1 MKRLIIAAVG
11 LALVVAVLGVHG
23 SPIRAQPV
31 ASIALPSPGATKQLY
46 EGCNNISLTFPDG
59 TTSQTLVQAVTPAG
73 SVESL
78 WRHDA
83 ALKKWDAFS
92 PAAPAASDLL
102 QVNFLDSVWLCIAS
116 GLGTTP
122 PPPGPTAT
130 LTATPTPPP
139 PTSTPAPMQADL
151 AVTDLFPQALPAGPV
166 VAKITNNGPDSLTN
180 ANVDLSCQVS
190 TQPYG
195 GGNPSGQGIGG
206 PISVTL
212 NPGQTAEF
220 PAGFS
225 IDISQ
230 ALSDVTCIITVPFN
244 DPNPGNNNYAEKFP
258 TADVEVADF
267 ILQGPAANREVHAVL
282 RSNGP
287 GTLAAVPAL
296 LECESRLCPDVPPCF
311 IGPPTQH
318 PPVPL
323 VLHLTPSQTVFIQT
337 PRIFNDN
344 TSRVQTMTCTVVV
357 EFNDPVPNNTYN
369 ETPVQ

>member
-1 MKRLIIAAVG
+1 MKRLIIAVVG

-23 SPIRAQPV
+23 SSIRAQPV
-31 ASIALPSPGATKQLY
+31 ASIALPSPGTTKQLY
-46 EGCNNISLTFPDG
+46 EGCNNVSLTFPDG
-59 TTSQTLVQAVTPAG
+59 TTSQTVVQTVTPAG
-73 SVESL
+73 SVQSL
-78 WRHDA
+78 WRYDA
-83 ALKKWDAFS
+83 ALKKWNGFS

-116 GLGTTP
+116 GLGP
-122 PPPGPTAT
+122 APPPGPTAT
-130 LTATPTPPP
+130 PPP
-139 PTSTPAPMQADL
+139 PPPPPPGPLEADL
-151 AVTDLFPQALPAGPV
+151 AVTDLFPQNLPAGPV
-166 VAKITNNGPDSLTN
+166 VVKITNNGPDSLTN
-180 ANVDLSCQVS
+180 ASIDLSCQVG

-195 GGNPSGQGIGG
+195 GGIPTGQGIGG

-212 NPGQTAEF
+212 NPGQTADF

-230 ALSDVTCIITVPFN
+230 ALSDVTCTITVPFN

-258 TADVEVADF
+258 TADVEVVDF

-287 GTLAAVPAL
+287 GTLAAVPAS
-296 LECESRLCPDVPPCF
+296 LECNSQLCPDVGLCLLVINNPP
-311 IGPPTQH
+311 H

-323 VLHLTPSQTVFIQT
+323 QLHLTPSQTVLIQT

-344 TSRVQTMTCTVVV
+344 THYVKTMTCTVAV
-357 EFNDPVPNNTYN
+357 EFNDPVPNNTYH
-369 ETPVQ
+369 ESPVP